1 MFEKRSC
8 KFVSA
13 DGNFHGSEVCL
24 GGDGDLYPGLQHD
37 FVEFGM
43 FWPQPSNV
51 KAWRV
56 MLVIFGGSNHLQ
68 VCLAVS
74 HSITPVVITSY
85 PFTLSRFK
93 EFGNNYI
100 VSYCSY
106 GFILFHVVPLGV
118 QHDFATFAHF
128 SQNSTLSLIEC
139 LWSLPSSM
147 VGDFGALCAGTQLEM
162 PFGTVPGRSMF
173 SYLESNQWPWL
184 LMNSHM
190 TWLQWFTLAP
200 IQLGLQP

>member
-1 MFEKRSC
+1 MSIIAIPSILDFPRWFRFKMFEKRSC

-56 MLVIFGGSNHLQ
+56 MLEIFGGSNHLQ

-128 SQNSTLSLIEC
+128 FSKFDTFTDRMLMVTSVFHGWRLWCTVRRYTVGDAFWNRTWSQNVLI
-139 LWSLPSSM
+139 
-147 VGDFGALCAGTQLEM
+147 
-162 PFGTVPGRSMF
+162 
-173 SYLESNQWPWL
+173 PWK
-184 LMNSHM
+184 
-190 TWLQWFTLAP
+190 
-200 IQLGLQP
+200 